1 MRQAVDDNQH
11 LLGIT
16 QNAPG
21 TSEENKMAAPMDISL
36 QDGFFRIEKNIF
48 LESWQLS
55 HGSIYPEMCKITNT
69 GSSSFTKRRVKKDPR
84 KSTVFLFPG
93 QGAQFVGMA
102 RSLLGYPNVEDIF
115 VRARDILGYD
125 ILQLCVNGPLE
136 ELNKTVHCQPAV
148 FLTSLAAVEKLRHE
162 NPTRSQSTAGCGQFL
177 LGALNS
183 LVGWIVFRGE
193 SCLASR
199 VFLTSLAAVERLR
212 EENPAAV
219 ETCVAA
225 AGFSVGEYAALV
237 FSGALSFEEALYV
250 VKERAEAMQRASE
263 EVPSGMLSVLGRPQ
277 TRFPQLC
284 HDARIYC
291 KEIHNMEDPV
301 CSIANYL
308 YPQARVIGGNKE
320 PPYNM
325 EEPVCSIANYLYP
338 QSRVIGGNKECLS
351 YIRKHGKKYGLA
363 RMKPVPVSGAFHT
376 ALMESAQ
383 DATYKALQE
392 VDIEVP
398 VINVHS
404 NEVDIEVPVINV
416 HSNVDTSS
424 YQNPHQMRRLLTEQ
438 VASPVKWE
446 QLMHTLYERAQGQA
460 FPDTYE
466 VGPGGQLGAVLARVN
481 MKARK
486 EYQKVSCG
494 EEDDSSSNA
503 QATPATAND

>member
-1 MRQAVDDNQH
+1 
-11 LLGIT
+11 
-16 QNAPG
+16 
-21 TSEENKMAAPMDISL
+21 
-36 QDGFFRIEKNIF
+36 
-48 LESWQLS
+48 
-55 HGSIYPEMCKITNT
+55 
-69 GSSSFTKRRVKKDPR
+69 
-84 KSTVFLFPG
+84 
-93 QGAQFVGMA
+93 
-102 RSLLGYPNVEDIF
+102 
-115 VRARDILGYD
+115 
-125 ILQLCVNGPLE
+125 
-136 ELNKTVHCQPAV
+136 
-148 FLTSLAAVEKLRHE
+148 
-162 NPTRSQSTAGCGQFL
+162 
-177 LGALNS
+177 
-183 LVGWIVFRGE
+183 
-193 SCLASR
+193 
-199 VFLTSLAAVERLR
+199 
-212 EENPAAV
+212 
-219 ETCVAA
+219 
-225 AGFSVGEYAALV
+225 
-237 FSGALSFEEALYV
+237 
-250 VKERAEAMQRASE
+250 MQRASE

-320 PPYNM
+320 
-325 EEPVCSIANYLYP
+325 
-338 QSRVIGGNKECLS
+338 CLS

-376 ALMESAQ
+376 ALMLSAQ
-383 DATYKALQE
+383 DATYKALQ
-392 VDIEVP
+392 
-398 VINVHS
+398 
-404 NEVDIEVPVINV
+404 EVDIEVPVINV

-494 EEDDSSSNA
+494 EEDSDLTSNV
-503 QATPATAND
+503 QATAND

>member
-1 MRQAVDDNQH
+1 MASSVLRRIFYSKAGSCPMVSTALKLKCSKSPTLTVLPSRCKFSQDSKDSTTTTENVGDTSKLPQNLEGKTIQELLDNAV
-11 LLGIT
+11 T
-16 QNAPG
+16 EK
-21 TSEENKMAAPMDISL
+21 SEGPK
-36 QDGFFRIEKNIF
+36 EKD
-48 LESWQLS
+48 LTEQ
-55 HGSIYPEMCKITNT
+55 
-69 GSSSFTKRRVKKDPR
+69 KRRVKKDPR

-115 VRARDILGYD
+115 ARARDILGYD

-148 FLTSLAAVEKLRHE
+148 FLTSLAAVERLRHE
-162 NPTRSQSTAGCGQFL
+162 NPT
-177 LGALNS
+177 
-183 LVGWIVFRGE
+183 
-193 SCLASR
+193 
-199 VFLTSLAAVERLR
+199 
-212 EENPAAV
+212 AV

-320 PPYNM
+320 
-325 EEPVCSIANYLYP
+325 
-338 QSRVIGGNKECLS
+338 CLS

-363 RMKPVPVSGAFHT
+363 RIKPVPVSGAFHT
-376 ALMESAQ
+376 ALMLSAQ
-383 DATYKALQE
+383 DATYKALQ
-392 VDIEVP
+392 
-398 VINVHS
+398 
-404 NEVDIEVPVINV
+404 EVDIEVPVINV

-486 EYQKVSCG
+486 ENQKVLCG
-494 EEDDSSSNA
+494 EEDSDLTSNV
-503 QATPATAND
+503 QATAND

>member
-1 MRQAVDDNQH
+1 MASSVLRRIFYSKAGSCHMVLSAFKCSTSRSPTATLTVLPPRCKFSQDSKDSTTTTTTENVGDTPKLPQNLEGKTIQELLDNAV
-11 LLGIT
+11 T
-16 QNAPG
+16 EK
-21 TSEENKMAAPMDISL
+21 SEGPK
-36 QDGFFRIEKNIF
+36 EKD
-48 LESWQLS
+48 LTEQ
-55 HGSIYPEMCKITNT
+55 
-69 GSSSFTKRRVKKDPR
+69 KRRVKKDPR

-115 VRARDILGYD
+115 ARARDILGYD

-162 NPTRSQSTAGCGQFL
+162 NPT
-177 LGALNS
+177 
-183 LVGWIVFRGE
+183 
-193 SCLASR
+193 
-199 VFLTSLAAVERLR
+199 
-212 EENPAAV
+212 AV

-320 PPYNM
+320 
-325 EEPVCSIANYLYP
+325 
-338 QSRVIGGNKECLS
+338 CLS

-376 ALMESAQ
+376 ALMLSAQ
-383 DATYKALQE
+383 DATYKALQ
-392 VDIEVP
+392 
-398 VINVHS
+398 
-404 NEVDIEVPVINV
+404 EVDIEVPVINV

-494 EEDDSSSNA
+494 EEDSDLTSNV
-503 QATPATAND
+503 QATAND